1 MNPIDS
7 QEQELSMTDILSMV
21 NQASDTGLDLRSFVF
36 QTVMLLSIPTNK
48 YMKLGN
54 TVFILIGSDQGV
66 ANIVVYNVDTMENLM
81 ENYERVLDAAQMLG
95 FQQVFVDF
103 NENFLG
109 FYDELTNRYMTDGY
123 EIARLDNGQFRMI
136 VNLRSNKR
144 GAEK

>member
-7 QEQELSMTDILSMV
+7 KEQELSMTDILSMV

-36 QTVMLLSIPTNK
+36 ETVMLLSIPTNK

-66 ANIVVYNVDTMENLM
+66 ANIVVYNADTMENLM

-136 VNLRSNKR
+136 VNLPSDKR

>member
-7 QEQELSMTDILSMV
+7 KEQELSMTDILSMV

-36 QTVMLLSIPTNK
+36 ETVMLLSIPTNK

-66 ANIVVYNVDTMENLM
+66 ANIVVYNADTMENLM

-136 VNLRSNKR
+136 VNLPSDRR

>member
-1 MNPIDS
+1 
-7 QEQELSMTDILSMV
+7 
-21 NQASDTGLDLRSFVF
+21 
-36 QTVMLLSIPTNK
+36 MLLSIPTNK

-66 ANIVVYNVDTMENLM
+66 ANIVVYNADTMENLM

-136 VNLRSNKR
+136 VNLPSDKR